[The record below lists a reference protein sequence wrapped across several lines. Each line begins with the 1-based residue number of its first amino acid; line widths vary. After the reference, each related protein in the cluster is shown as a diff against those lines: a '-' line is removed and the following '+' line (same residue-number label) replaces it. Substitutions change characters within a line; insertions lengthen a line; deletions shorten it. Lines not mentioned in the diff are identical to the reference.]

1 MNTAEII
8 TLSLAVLAGVL
19 IGAIFFG
26 GLWWTVLY
34 GLKVK
39 RPALLFILSLTA
51 RFALA
56 LIGFYLVAGGHLER
70 LVACLVGFIV
80 SRVVIGRLMRC
91 HRTLSDPRSA
101 GALLAS
107 QTIPE
112 RQDSITPPPPLAR
125 TRTAT
130 RLSSPKSCPTKPK
143 LYIADHSSRPRKRG
157 TLHDHEA
164 GEVGT
169 TSSRTTASRNAQKG

>member
-1 MNTAEII
+1 MLGAGSLTSNGKCTKSRRITIKMNTAEII

-39 RPALLFILSLTA
+39 WPALLFILSLTA

-112 RQDSITPPPPLAR
+112 RQDSITPPPQLAR
-125 TRTAT
+125 TRT
-130 RLSSPKSCPTKPK
+130 
-143 LYIADHSSRPRKRG
+143 
-157 TLHDHEA
+157 
-164 GEVGT
+164 T
-169 TSSRTTASRNAQKG
+169 TSSRTTAIRNAQKG